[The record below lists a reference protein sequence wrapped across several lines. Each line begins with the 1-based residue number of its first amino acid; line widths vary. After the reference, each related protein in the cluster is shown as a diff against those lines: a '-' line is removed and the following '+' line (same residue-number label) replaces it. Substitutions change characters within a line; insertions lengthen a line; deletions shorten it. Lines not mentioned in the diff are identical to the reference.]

1 MTTTTMHFGPEWMRP
16 KHALRPQNPPSP
28 PPNPNAPSGVSSYSA
43 LLTPSLNNTQ
53 ESSDSANPF
62 LYSKED
68 LLKIYREGG
77 GRRGLGLDV
86 ERWEGVVREVGSE
99 PVTLKEWTEGER
111 KLFAGSINSEV
122 RRRQSSDYLSPLATQ
137 PGERQKLS
145 HTGPGVASPLRE
157 RFGGLMRKR
166 DGSDQPAL
174 TIPRKLS
181 LSSTQG
187 PLGSPRDGSLPSPR
201 TRGPVTPSFD
211 GILNSGETWVS
222 RRRAS
227 ESGTRLNSGA
237 TRGDGDTEPLSGN
250 RLKIDEVE
258 EEQQRHSGPRPDST
272 GKNASQNSDPSP
284 GDSPQGAM
292 IPVNDSAT
300 SPPMNGP
307 EGSTTFHGV
316 TQPPAQVLVD
326 GLPAQSPTNP
336 TPVTAASQH
345 VANPASVEWSYLD
358 PQGQVQGPFQAEL
371 MQKWYEE
378 GYFALDLLMRR
389 ANLDEDWTPVVELA
403 QRAGSERI
411 FFFNFDAPAAPP
423 GLSRRRE
430 PSRDH
435 FQQQRESN
443 GYNAPYQPVPTRT
456 VHPNLDSYFASSSPA
471 SNSPSSSFGAGRFG
485 NNSPDPTAFGG
496 LIGVPIPSNDSPIN
510 SRPGTFTDTT
520 FIGTRRIGY
529 TEAPFEQGFTM
540 RASIGNAGPTRTSS
554 VDSYGLNPT
563 IPSQPPWGSSTSV
576 HSASLGPRTGSYD
589 HMGPGPFASHLG
601 SGLDPAYS
609 AESSLTRGLTAQ
621 QDALGQNFG
630 NVNQRDLSRLGTRD
644 LYQIEHHTGLGLGGF
659 DGPGGSPFESPV
671 QHQPFNQS
679 PSTNFP
685 PPASQQAN
693 SPSVIAPTSAV
704 LASVPS
710 TMPLSQSAWPEATES
725 APKRS
730 GLTPF
735 DNAAFP
741 TSRNT
746 TATRTAPPP
755 PAQSWAA
762 VQQSNSGESPQSPW
776 SSAAQGVVDEG
787 WGHIPGPHSLTVSN
801 LTQHTQQQE
810 SGEDFSRDNVVTVD
824 SPVEPVTLPERVQ
837 PPVQNPSIP
846 AEPPQQP
853 HRPSRKFSIQT
864 NPAQPTIPTT
874 PTPPAIPQPTNE
886 PTPSSSTVSVPTK
899 LVWSTEDDKN
909 KSTGGPTSLREIQEL
924 EAKKQDARKTT
935 ERERARATAAATAS
949 PSEDSQ
955 TFTASWGLPTS
966 QVGAKASS
974 KEAVG
979 AIVPSASSTSA
990 TVSSMLPAQSTPPA
1004 AVWTNAQKP
1013 AAKKSMRDIL
1023 EEEER
1028 RKKAAAKESVAS
1040 AAARRAYAET
1050 TNKATPA
1057 ILSTGGAWTTVGAN
1071 GKTAAAAIATP
1082 SVGRMPIA
1090 PSSSTGSVAVPSRGT
1105 ATTAPTARSPVPPAK
1120 VNTPPKAD
1128 DTPVAPSPD
1137 FMKWLND
1144 SLKQLNSSV
1153 NYEEI
1158 ASMLLSFPLDGD
1170 ATTVEIISELIYDN
1184 STTLDGRRFAQEFIA
1199 KRKTDATSRKP
1210 SGRAPSIADVVKAQ
1224 PKPSQQAEW
1233 GGFKVVKQKKKG
1245 GRS

>member
-16 KHALRPQNPPSP
+16 KHASRPQNPPSP
-28 PPNPNAPSGVSSYSA
+28 PPNPSPPSGVSSYSA
-43 LLTPSLNNTQ
+43 LLTPSPNNIQ
-53 ESSDSANPF
+53 EPSDSANPF

-68 LLKIYREGG
+68 LLKIYKDG

-99 PVTLKEWTEGER
+99 PVALKEWTEGER

-122 RRRQSSDYLSPLATQ
+122 RRRQSSDYLSLATQ
-137 PGERQKLS
+137 SGERQKLS
-145 HTGPGVASPLRE
+145 HTGPGVTSPLRE

-166 DGSDQPAL
+166 DGTDQPAL

-181 LSSTQG
+181 LSSAQG

-201 TRGPVTPSFD
+201 TRGPVAPSFD

-237 TRGDGDTEPLSGN
+237 TRGDGDTEPQSGN

-258 EEQQRHSGPRPDST
+258 EEQQRHSESRPDST
-272 GKNASQNSDPSP
+272 DKNPPQNSGPSS
-284 GDSPQGAM
+284 GESPQGAT
-292 IPVNDSAT
+292 IPVNDSAN
-300 SPPMNGP
+300 SNGP
-307 EGSTTFHGV
+307 DGSSTFHGV
-316 TQPPAQVLVD
+316 TQPPAQGSMD
-326 GLPAQSPTNP
+326 SLPAHSSANP
-336 TPVTAASQH
+336 VPVTAASQH
-345 VANPASVEWSYLD
+345 VANLASVEWSYLD
-358 PQGQVQGPFQAEL
+358 PQGQVQGPFQSEL

-378 GYFALDLLMRR
+378 GYFAMDLLMRR
-389 ANLDEDWTPVVELA
+389 VNLDEDWTPVGELA

-423 GLSRRRE
+423 GLSRRLD
-430 PSRDH
+430 PSRD
-435 FQQQRESN
+435 FQQQLEPN

-485 NNSPDPTAFGG
+485 NNSPDPAAFGG
-496 LIGVPIPSNDSPIN
+496 LVRAPISSNDSPIN
-510 SRPGTFTDTT
+510 LRPGTFTDPT
-520 FIGTRRIGY
+520 FIGTRRTGY
-529 TEAPFEQGFTM
+529 ADAPFEQGFAT
-540 RASIGNAGPTRTSS
+540 RAGIGNVGPTRTSS
-554 VDSYGLNPT
+554 VDSYGLNSS

-576 HSASLGPRTGSYD
+576 HSPSLNTRASSYD

-601 SGLDPAYS
+601 SGLDTAYS
-609 AESSLTRGLTAQ
+609 GESSLTRGLTAQ
-621 QDALGQNFG
+621 QDVLGQNFG
-630 NVNQRDLSRLGTRD
+630 NVNQRDLSRLGSRD
-644 LYQIEHHTGLGLGGF
+644 VYQLEHHAGIGLGGF

-671 QHQPFNQS
+671 QQQPFNQS
-679 PSTNFP
+679 PTNFAP
-685 PPASQQAN
+685 PVSQQAS
-693 SPSVIAPTSAV
+693 SPPVIAPTSTI
-704 LASVPS
+704 LASIPP
-710 TMPLSQSAWPEATES
+710 TMPPPQSTWPEATES

-735 DNAAFP
+735 DNTAFP

-755 PAQSWAA
+755 PAQSWTAI
-762 VQQSNSGESPQSPW
+762 QKSTSGDSSQSPW
-776 SSAAQGVVDEG
+776 SSASQGIVEDG
-787 WGHIPGPHSLTVSN
+787 WGHVPGPHSLTVSN

-810 SGEDFSRDNVVTVD
+810 SGEDFSCENAVTVD
-824 SPVEPVTLPERVQ
+824 SPVEPTALPEHVQ
-837 PPVQNPSIP
+837 PPIQSPSIPGP

-853 HRPSRKFSIQT
+853 RRPIRKFSVQT
-864 NPAQPTIPTT
+864 NIPQPATPTT
-874 PTPPAIPQPTNE
+874 PTSAITQPTKE
-886 PTPSSSTVSVPTK
+886 PTPSSSTVSAPTK
-899 LVWSTEDDKN
+899 PVWSTEDEKN
-909 KSTGGPTSLREIQEL
+909 KSTGGPTSLREIQEM
-924 EAKKQDARKTT
+924 EAKKQEARKAA
-935 ERERARATAAATAS
+935 ERERARASVAAAAV
-949 PSEDSQ
+949 PSEDPQ

-966 QVGAKASS
+966 QVGAKTPS
-974 KEAVG
+974 KETVG
-979 AIVPSASSTSA
+979 GIVPSSSSMSPMASSA
-990 TVSSMLPAQSTPPA
+990 VSAQSTPA

-1013 AAKKSMRDIL
+1013 ATKKSMRDIL

-1028 RKKAAAKESVAS
+1028 RKKAAAKDLVAS
-1040 AAARRAYAET
+1040 AAARRAYAES

-1057 ILSTGGAWTTVGAN
+1057 VTGGAWTTVGAN
-1071 GKTAAAAIATP
+1071 GKTAAAALATP
-1082 SVGRMPIA
+1082 SVGRPPI
-1090 PSSSTGSVAVPSRGT
+1090 PPSTGSAAVPSRGSGT
-1105 ATTAPTARSPVPPAK
+1105 ASTVRSPAPPAK
-1120 VNTPPKAD
+1120 VISPPKVD

-1199 KRKTDATSRKP
+1199 KRKADAASRKP